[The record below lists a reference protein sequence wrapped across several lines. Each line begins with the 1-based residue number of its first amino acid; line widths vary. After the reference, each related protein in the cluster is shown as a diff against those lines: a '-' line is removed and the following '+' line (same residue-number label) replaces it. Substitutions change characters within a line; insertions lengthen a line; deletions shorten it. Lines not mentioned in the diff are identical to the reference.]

1 MILYH
6 GTNIDF
12 ESIDLKKSKPNKDFG
27 QGFYLSAERSQAAEM
42 ARIKTEQMEF
52 GEPVVQEYE
61 IADEAWSELRVLRFD
76 AYSEEWAKIILQNRN
91 NPSDEPAHDY
101 DVVIG
106 PIADDRV
113 GLQLWKYENHTID
126 LPTLVKNLKY
136 MKGITIQY
144 FFGTE
149 RAISKLNRLWTK

>member
-27 QGFYLSAERSQAAEM
+27 QGFYLSANLNQAEEM

-52 GEPVVQEYE
+52 GQATVLAYE
-61 IADEAWSELRVLRFD
+61 IPDEAWSELKVLRFE
-76 AYSEEWAKIILQNRN
+76 AYTEEWAKFIIQNRN
-91 NPSDEPAHDY
+91 NVSMISAHDY

-106 PIADDRV
+106 PIANDRV
-113 GLQLWKYENHTID
+113 GLQLWRYENHSID
-126 LPTLVKNLKY
+126 LPTLVNNLKY
-136 MKGITIQY
+136 MKGVTIQY

-149 RAISKLNRLWTK
+149 QAISKLRRVWTK

>member
-12 ESIDLKKSKPNKDFG
+12 LEIDLKKSKPNKDFG
-27 QGFYLSAERSQAAEM
+27 SGFYLSADIEQAKNM
-42 ARIKTEQMEF
+42 AKIKTEQL
-52 GEPVVQEYE
+52 GIGNPIVQSYT
-61 IADEAWSELRVLRFD
+61 IADEEWQNLNILRFD
-76 AYSEEWAKIILQNRN
+76 EYSEEWANFILLNRN
-91 NPSDEPAHDY
+91 NPTTLPTHDY

-113 GLQLWKYENHTID
+113 GLQLWKYENQSID
-126 LPTLVKNLKY
+126 LPTLVTNLRY

-149 RAISKLNRLWTK
+149 LAISKLRRI